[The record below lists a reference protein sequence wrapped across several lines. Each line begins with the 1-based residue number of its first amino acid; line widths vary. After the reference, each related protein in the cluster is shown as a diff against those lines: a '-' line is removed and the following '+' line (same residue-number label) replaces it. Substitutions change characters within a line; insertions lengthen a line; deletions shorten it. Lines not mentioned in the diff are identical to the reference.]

1 MGIKE
6 SQIERDITL
15 AVSDA
20 GCRLFRNNVGKAWIG
35 KSVDLG
41 NGDII
46 IKNARRFH
54 AGLCEGSSDRIG
66 WNPVKITPDMVGKTV
81 AVFTAVEVKTKTG
94 RLSTAQSR
102 FLSAVRNQGG
112 YGILG
117 RYTQQVLAEL
127 AEFPGVEIS

>member
-1 MGIKE
+1 MGFKE
-6 SQIERDITL
+6 SKIERDITL
-15 AVSDA
+15 AASDA

-35 KSVDLG
+35 KAINLG
-41 NGDII
+41 NGDVL

-54 AGLCEGSSDRIG
+54 AGLCEGSSDEIG
-66 WNPVKITPDMVGKTV
+66 WSPLTITPSMVGKTV

-94 RLSTAQSR
+94 RLSPAQDR
-102 FLSAVRNQGG
+102 FLQAVRNSGG

-117 RYTQQVLAEL
+117 RCTQQVLAEL